1 MKILYLDCPMGIS
14 GDMFLAALID
24 LGADSR
30 AILREIEK
38 LGLGPVK
45 VKIAK
50 ETRHSITATSFR
62 AAHMHEHRHRTF
74 KDIKN
79 IISASALS
87 KEVKDL
93 SVAIFKNIAA
103 AEGRIHGISAQKV
116 HFHEVGAMDSIIDIV
131 GAAVA
136 VTSLKADRV
145 ISSPIPLGSGWAKT
159 MHGTL
164 PIPAPATV
172 ELLKGVPV
180 LSSDAPFELTTPTGA
195 AIVKTIASGF
205 GPIPDMI
212 IEDTGYGAGKKDF
225 KERANVLRAV
235 TGVMPDG
242 LKGLGPLRG
251 LSPHADNGQARGAE
265 KLFMIETNIDDMSPQ
280 IAGYLMETLF
290 AAGALDVYF
299 TPVQMKKTRPGIL
312 LSALAEGDRVSGIVD
327 AIFRESTSIGVRS
340 YAVERHCLGRKTVK
354 VKTPYGTVGF
364 KVSLRN
370 GKPVNIQPE
379 YDECRAI
386 AAKKKV
392 PLKEVIDAA
401 KAAFR
406 KK

>member
-24 LGADSR
+24 LGVDFKPIMRGLKKLS
-30 AILREIEK
+30 IGPIE
-38 LGLGPVK
+38 

-50 ETRHSITATSFR
+50 EARHSIMATTFR
-62 AAHMHEHRHRTF
+62 VPHKHERHHRTF

-79 IISASALS
+79 LISKSALS

-93 SVAIFKNIAA
+93 SIAIFKNIAV
-103 AEGRIHGISAQKV
+103 AEGKIHGIGAGKV
-116 HFHEVGAMDSIIDIV
+116 HFHEVGAMDSIVDIV
-131 GAAVA
+131 GAAIAVA
-136 VTSLKADRV
+136 SLKIDKV

-180 LSSDAPFELTTPTGA
+180 LSSGVPFELTTPTGA
-195 AIVKTIASGF
+195 AIVKTLVSCF
-205 GPIPDMI
+205 GPIPDMT
-212 IEDTGYGAGKKDF
+212 IEKTGYGAGKKEF
-225 KERANVLRAV
+225 KERANVLRAIIG
-235 TGVMPDG
+235 TAFD
-242 LKGLGPLRG
+242 
-251 LSPHADNGQARGAE
+251 ARFDAVPGAG

-280 IAGYLMETLF
+280 IAGYLMERLF
-290 AAGALDVYF
+290 AAGSLDVYL
-299 TPVQMKKTRPGIL
+299 TPVQMKKSRPGIL
-312 LSALAEGDRVSGIVD
+312 LSALAEESRVSSVID
-327 AIFRESTSIGVRS
+327 AVFAESTSIGVRT
-340 YAVERHCLGRKTVK
+340 YAVARHCLKRKTVR
-354 VKTPYGTVGF
+354 VKTTYGTIGV
-364 KVSLRN
+364 KVSLRD

-379 YDECRAI
+379 YEECRTI
-386 AAKKKV
+386 ADKKKI

-401 KAAFR
+401 KSAFR

>member
-1 MKILYLDCPMGIS
+1 MGIS

-24 LGADSR
+24 LGCDAR

-38 LGLGPVK
+38 LGLAPVK
-45 VKIAK
+45 VKVAK
-50 ETRHSITATSFR
+50 ETRHSITGTSFR
-62 AAHMHEHRHRTF
+62 VPHMHEHHHRTF
-74 KDIKN
+74 KDINK

-180 LSSDAPFELTTPTGA
+180 LSSDVPFELTTPTGA
-195 AIVKTIASGF
+195 AIVKTLASGF

-212 IEDTGYGAGKKDF
+212 IEDIGYGAGKKDF

-235 TGVMPDG
+235 TGVMPD
-242 LKGLGPLRG
+242 R
-251 LSPHADNGQARGAE
+251 HANNGQSVLMAGAE
-265 KLFMIETNIDDMSPQ
+265 RLFMIETNIDDMSPQ

-290 AAGALDVYF
+290 AEGALDVYF

-312 LSALAEGDRVSGIVD
+312 LSALAEGGRVSGIVD

-340 YAVERHCLGRKTVK
+340 YAVERHCLERKTVK
-354 VKTPYGTVGF
+354 VKTPYGTIGF

>member
-1 MKILYLDCPMGIS
+1 MGIS

-24 LGADSR
+24 LGVDPKAL
-30 AILREIEK
+30 LRELAK

-62 AAHMHEHRHRTF
+62 VPHMREHHHRTF

-79 IISASALS
+79 IITASALS
-87 KEVKDL
+87 KDVKDL

-103 AEGRIHGISAQKV
+103 AEGKIHGIRAEKV

-136 VTSLKADRV
+136 VTSLNIDRV
-145 ISSPIPLGSGWAKT
+145 ISSPIPIGSGWAKT

-164 PIPAPATV
+164 PIPAPATM

-180 LSSDAPFELTTPTGA
+180 LSSGVPFELTTPTGA
-195 AIVKTIASGF
+195 AIVKTLASGF
-205 GPIPDMI
+205 GPIPDMT
-212 IEDTGYGAGKKDF
+212 IENTGYGAGKKDF
-225 KERANVLRAV
+225 TERANVLRAM
-235 TGVMPDG
+235 TGTAPDSRAG
-242 LKGLGPLRG
+242 SG
-251 LSPHADNGQARGAE
+251 HARGAQ
-265 KLFMIETNIDDMSPQ
+265 KRGAPQGLNPFKGRDALQGLFMIETNIDDMSPQ

-290 AAGALDVYF
+290 AVGALDVYF

-312 LSALAEGDRVSGIVD
+312 LAALAEEDKVNNIVD

-340 YAVERHCLGRKTVK
+340 YAVQRHCLERKTLK
-354 VKTPYGTVGF
+354 VKTPYGTVSF
-364 KVSLRN
+364 KVSVRN
-370 GKPVNIQPE
+370 GNVVNAQPE

-386 AAKKKV
+386 AAKKKL